1 MLPTAPLIHDLLNG
15 GFVMSSDHEIK
26 MWTPN
31 TVVLLLLIIAGSGVA
46 LFRMTKGLGAS
57 TNMNDMYP
65 WGFWLGFD
73 LLGGVAMAAGGFII
87 ATAIYLFNWKKY
99 KPVGRPAILT
109 AFLGYMMAVVALFLD
124 IGHPFRLWH
133 PALMWQVH
141 SVMWIVAIHVILY
154 TTTLAI
160 EASPMFFEKVGMK
173 SALNT
178 VNKIM
183 LGAVIFGVMLSTLH
197 QSSLGA
203 VFLISPSRMSPLWF
217 STFLPYLFLVS
228 CIAMGMAMVST
239 EAMLSAKAFK
249 HKVDKEIYFGLARG
263 MLNTL
268 VIYFILKIFFLYKDA
283 GIGLAFD
290 GSMEANMFLLEMALG
305 VVIPILLLANKSIRT
320 NTRGIFAV
328 NILVILGVLVNRLN
342 VCVFSMQ
349 EFTAARGANYFP
361 SLTEFL
367 VTLGIISLGV
377 FLFKMAAKHLP
388 LFAKV

>member
-1 MLPTAPLIHDLLNG
+1 
-15 GFVMSSDHEIK
+15 MSSDQEIK

-31 TVVLLLLIIAGSGVA
+31 TVVLLLLIIVGLGVS
-46 LFRMTKGLGAS
+46 LFRMTKGLGAA

-65 WGFWLGFD
+65 WGIWLGFD
-73 LLGGVAMAAGGFII
+73 VLGGVAMAAGGFII

-99 KPVGRPAILT
+99 KPIGRPAILT
-109 AFLGYMMAVVALFLD
+109 AFLGYLMAVLALFLD

-133 PALMWQVH
+133 PSIMWQVH

-160 EASPMFFEKVGMK
+160 EASPMFFERVGMK
-173 SALNT
+173 NALNT

-183 LGAVIFGVMLSTLH
+183 IGAVIFGVMLSTLH

-203 VFLISPSRMSPLWF
+203 VFLIAPSRMSPLWF

-239 EAMLSAKAFK
+239 ETMLSAKAFK

-268 VIYFILKIFFLYKDA
+268 VIYFILKIFFLFKDA

-305 VVIPILLLANKSIRT
+305 VVIPSLLLANKSIRT
-320 NTRGIFAV
+320 NTRARFAV
-328 NILVILGVLVNRLN
+328 NILVIIGVLVNRLN

-361 SLTEFL
+361 SLMEFM

-388 LFAKV
+388 LFAKA